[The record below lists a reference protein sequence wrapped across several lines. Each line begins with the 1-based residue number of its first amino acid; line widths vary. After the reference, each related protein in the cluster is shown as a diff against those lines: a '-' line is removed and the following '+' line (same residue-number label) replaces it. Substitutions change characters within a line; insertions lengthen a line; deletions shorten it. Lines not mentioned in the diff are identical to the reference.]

1 VCDDDGVSD
10 LAVVIQDLFCL
21 SPGFLLLTAAVGF
34 FGFVVSAAFGIGGV
48 VLLIPL
54 LSMALP
60 PAQAIAVSAPVML
73 VNNLGKSWVYRRAVH
88 WRACGLVSALALP
101 AAYLSARLVTTVD
114 DRVILV
120 AVATLILVSVG
131 ADRLRAPAAGN
142 RFGDVSLF
150 LWGGVT
156 GAISGLCG
164 AAGPPTAIGLRGY
177 GLSKDAF
184 VGTVAVFAVL
194 LQIAKIPAYVGTDVL
209 PLRLLPLAVLLGALG
224 LIAVAVGPPLLR
236 RVPER
241 TFRGVVDGLL
251 VISAVWLLGE
261 AALAR

>member
-1 VCDDDGVSD
+1 VCDDGVVSD
-10 LAVVIQDLFCL
+10 LAVVIYELFGL
-21 SPGFLLLTAAVGF
+21 SPGFLVLTAAVGF

-73 VNNLGKSWVYRRAVH
+73 VNNLGKSWVYRRSVH
-88 WRACGLVSALALP
+88 WRACALVSALALP
-101 AAYLSARLVTTVD
+101 AAWLAATLVTRVD

-120 AVATLILVSVG
+120 AVATLILVSVL
-131 ADRLRAPAAGN
+131 ADRVRAPAAGN

-164 AAGPPTAIGLRGY
+164 AAGPPTAVGLRGY

-194 LQIAKIPAYVGTDVL
+194 LQIAKIPAYVGTEVL
-209 PLRLLPLAVLLGALG
+209 SLRLMPLAVLLGALG

-236 RVPER
+236 RVPEQ
-241 TFRGVVDGLL
+241 TFRAVVDALL

-261 AALAR
+261 AAFSR

>member
-1 VCDDDGVSD
+1 MCHDGVVSD
-10 LAVVIQDLFCL
+10 LAVVIQEVFCL

-120 AVATLILVSVG
+120 AVAALILVSVG

-142 RFGDVSLF
+142 RFGDAGLL

-194 LQIAKIPAYVGTDVL
+194 LQVAKIPAYVGTDVL

-236 RVPER
+236 RVPEQ
-241 TFRGVVDGLL
+241 TFRAVVDGLL

-261 AALAR
+261 AVFAR

>member
-1 VCDDDGVSD
+1 MCDDD
-10 LAVVIQDLFCL
+10 VVTDFSVVVHELFGL
-21 SPGFLLLTAAVGF
+21 SPGFLLLTAVLGF

-60 PAQAIAVSAPVML
+60 PAQAIALSAPVML
-73 VNNLGKSWVYRRAVH
+73 VNNLGKSWVYRHAIR
-88 WRACGLVSALALP
+88 WKACGLVSALALP
-101 AAYLSARLVTTVD
+101 AAYLSARLVTSID
-114 DRVILV
+114 DRIILV
-120 AVATLILVSVG
+120 AVAALILVSVV
-131 ADRLRAPAAGN
+131 ADRLRPPAAGN
-142 RFGDVSLF
+142 RFGDLGLC

-194 LQIAKIPAYVGTDVL
+194 LQVAKIPAYVGTDVL
-209 PLRLLPLAVLLGALG
+209 PLRLMPLAALLGALG

-236 RVPER
+236 RVPEQ
-241 TFRGVVDGLL
+241 TFRAVVDTLL
-251 VISAVWLLGE
+251 VLSAVWLLGE
-261 AALAR
+261 AAFSR

>member
-1 VCDDDGVSD
+1 MCDDGVVSD
-10 LAVVIQDLFCL
+10 LAVVIYELFGL
-21 SPGFLLLTAAVGF
+21 SPGFLVLTAAVGF

-73 VNNLGKSWVYRRAVH
+73 VNNLGKSWVYRRSVH
-88 WRACGLVSALALP
+88 WRACALVSALALP
-101 AAYLSARLVTTVD
+101 AAWLAATLVTRVD

-120 AVATLILVSVG
+120 AVATLILVSVL
-131 ADRLRAPAAGN
+131 ADRVRAPAAGN

-164 AAGPPTAIGLRGY
+164 AAGPPTAVGLRGY

-194 LQIAKIPAYVGTDVL
+194 LQIAKIPAYVGTEVL
-209 PLRLLPLAVLLGALG
+209 SLRLMPLAVLLGALG

-236 RVPER
+236 RVPEQ
-241 TFRGVVDGLL
+241 TFRAVVDALL

-261 AALAR
+261 AAFSR